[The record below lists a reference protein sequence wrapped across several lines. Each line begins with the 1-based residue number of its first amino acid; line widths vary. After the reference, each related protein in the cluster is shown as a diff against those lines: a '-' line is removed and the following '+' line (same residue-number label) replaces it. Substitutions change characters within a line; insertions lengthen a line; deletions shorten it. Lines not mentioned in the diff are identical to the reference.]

1 MKPTYIKIAYRNKG
15 DWKTETYR
23 TDDPQWR
30 EAFLIL
36 QNSFESVRILYA

>member
-1 MKPTYIKIAYRNKG
+1 MKTTYIKLAYRNNG
-15 DWKTETYR
+15 DWQIVTYK

-36 QNSFESVRILYA
+36 RNTFQSVRILYT

>member
-1 MKPTYIKIAYRNKG
+1 MKTTYIKLAYRNNG
-15 DWKTETYR
+15 DWQTVTYK

-36 QNSFESVRILYA
+36 RNTFQSVRILYT